1 MTGNADPY
9 ASSGHRAEV
18 KVGADGE
25 PLSHSGFPMRHARS
39 VGPMHE
45 TDLAHHRTR
54 NPEGATRIEVTP
66 ADAGWDFLSFSV
78 IELESGATHSSHL
91 VDQETAIVPLA
102 GRGSVIAGDQT
113 FELSRE
119 SMFTEMPHVVYA
131 PPGTAISVQAA
142 SDSTFEFSIGS
153 APAEGKYPVRMFRPD
168 EMRQELRGGGT
179 AYRQVHHILSAPM
192 PAERLVLYEVYVPR
206 GTWAGWAPHRHDG
219 RDGSP
224 YLEEVYYFR
233 FDRPEGFVVQRNWA
247 PEDGFDEMFAAY
259 DREAVLVTKGYHSSV
274 ACPSGNMMF
283 LNYLAGE
290 LTDDERITPPC
301 FHAEHTWIQDDWS
314 NGEWTLPTIPLAGE

>member
-1 MTGNADPY
+1 MTGQPDPY
-9 ASSGHRAEV
+9 ASSGHRPDI
-18 KVGADGE
+18 KVGRDGE
-25 PLSHSGFPMRHARS
+25 PLSHSGFPMRHARP

-45 TDLAHHRTR
+45 TDMAHLRTR
-54 NPEGATRIEVTP
+54 DLEGPTRIEVTP
-66 ADAGWDFLSFSV
+66 PDAGWDFLSFSV
-78 IELESGATHSSHL
+78 VELEPGTTHTSHL
-91 VDQETAIVPLA
+91 ADQETAIVPLE
-102 GRGSVIAGDQT
+102 GRGRVTAGDET

-131 PPGTAISVQAA
+131 PPGVAISVQAA

-153 APAEGKYPVRMFRPD
+153 APAEGKYPVRLFRPD

-224 YLEEVYYFR
+224 YLEEVYFFR

-314 NGEWTLPTIPLAGE
+314 NGEWALPTIPIVGE